1 LAVALKGRLPAPQ
14 AGRVQM
20 VRRSKEGTGPMGRAL
35 ELAASA
41 DFSTSPNPMVGAL
54 VVRDGEI
61 VAEGFHAQA
70 GLAHAEVI
78 ALDRAG
84 AKARG
89 AELWVTLE
97 PCCTTGCTGP
107 CTERIIDAGI
117 ASVHVATVDPNPKV
131 AGGGLARLR
140 GAGLQVTV
148 GEREEEARQLIEFY
162 ATWVT
167 TGLPYV
173 TVKLAM
179 SLDGKAAT
187 SRGESQWIT
196 GEQAR
201 AEGHLLRHRH
211 DAILVGSGTVLADDP
226 VLSARSSLEQGRQPL
241 RVVADG
247 RLRMPP
253 SARMLRKG
261 AAPVLVASLPGS
273 DPVRRRD
280 LQAAGAEFLD
290 LPAVGGRLVLR
301 TLLTALAQRGVT
313 SLLVEGGPTLVGSL
327 MEAGLC
333 NRVVAF
339 VAPLV
344 IGGVDAPSAVGGPGA
359 SWLRDAWRLRWTGME
374 AVGTD
379 IRLTAEV

>member
-1 LAVALKGRLPAPQ
+1 
-14 AGRVQM
+14 
-20 VRRSKEGTGPMGRAL
+20 MGRAL
-35 ELAASA
+35 ELAARA
-41 DFSTSPNPMVGAL
+41 DFATSPNPMVGAV

-61 VAEGFHAQA
+61 VAEGFHARA
-70 GLAHAEVI
+70 GHAHAEVI

-84 AKARG
+84 ASAQG

-97 PCCTTGCTGP
+97 PCCTTGRTGP
-107 CTERIIDAGI
+107 CTERVIDAGI
-117 ASVHVATVDPNPKV
+117 ASIHVATVDPNPKV
-131 AGGGLARLR
+131 AGAGLARLR
-140 GAGLQVTV
+140 EAGVQVTV

-211 DAILVGSGTVLADDP
+211 DAILVGSGTALADDP
-226 VLSARSSLEQGRQPL
+226 VLSARSGWEQGRQPL

-253 SARMLRKG
+253 AARMLREG
-261 AAPVLVASLPGS
+261 AAPVVVASQLGT
-273 DPVRRRD
+273 DPLRRRE
-280 LQAAGAEFLD
+280 LEAAGAEL
-290 LPAVGGRLVLR
+290 LEVPAEGGRLALQP
-301 TLLTALAQRGVT
+301 LLAVLAQRGVT

-327 MEAGLC
+327 LEAGLG

-344 IGGVDAPSAVGGPGA
+344 IGGVEAPSAVGGPGA
-359 SWLRDAWRLRWTGME
+359 SWLRDAWRLHWTGME
-374 AVGTD
+374 AVGPD

>member
-1 LAVALKGRLPAPQ
+1 
-14 AGRVQM
+14 M
-20 VRRSKEGTGPMGRAL
+20 VRRTEEGTGPMGRAL

-41 DFSTSPNPMVGAL
+41 DFTTSPNPMVGAV

-61 VAEGFHAQA
+61 LAEGFHAQA

-97 PCCTTGCTGP
+97 PCCTTGRTGP
-107 CTERIIDAGI
+107 CTQRVIDAGI
-117 ASVHVATVDPNPKV
+117 TSVHVATVDPNPKV
-131 AGGGLARLR
+131 AGAGLARLR
-140 GAGLQVTV
+140 EAGLQVTV
-148 GEREEEARQLIEFY
+148 GEREVEARQLIEFY
-162 ATWVT
+162 TTWVT
-167 TGLPYV
+167 TRLPFV
-173 TVKLAM
+173 TIKLAM

-226 VLSARSSLEQGRQPL
+226 VLSARSGLEQSRQPL

-247 RLRMPP
+247 RLRISPF
-253 SARMLRKG
+253 ARMLREG

-273 DPVRRRD
+273 DPLRRRE
-280 LQAAGAEFLD
+280 LEAAGAELFD
-290 LPAVGGRLVLR
+290 LPADGGRLALQP
-301 TLLTALAQRGVT
+301 LLAELARRGVT

-327 MEAGLC
+327 MEAGLG

-339 VAPLV
+339 VAPLM
-344 IGGVDAPSAVGGPGA
+344 IGGVGAPSAVGGRGA
-359 SWLRDAWRLRWTGME
+359 SWLRDAWRLHWTGME
-374 AVGTD
+374 VVGTD